1 MRKRGVDAALL
12 LILAASAYAAR
23 EAWQKDDE
31 PAAPATPVVRAAE
44 KPRVG
49 GAGPPAP
56 IEAPPALTEGRTG
69 SGGWPA
75 AAHGAMQAVLGR
87 FATGD
92 FVGALTL
99 ADDYALEATLGEAF
113 HEWLAGQ
120 MPVLLTSAGWARLK
134 LGDCEAA
141 VQLLRR
147 AEVLKRSEETA
158 KGLGVCHY
166 KLRQM
171 AAAREQLAWFVE
183 RRPDDKQVPMLYAD
197 ALESEGRYDEAVR
210 VLEQLAQE
218 PCAGGA
224 EAAEC
229 PSPKALEQ
237 RLASMRG
244 RAKESWYQQQETSRY
259 FRLAFRAG
267 DHEELVTYV
276 LQELEDALD
285 EYVESYGFRFPPSPI
300 EVVLYPAGDFKSVVV
315 GGPEWAEGLFDGRI
329 RIPIRDNALEAR
341 RHEGLRNVLR
351 HELVHA
357 LLAAMSDHRSL
368 PPWLDEGIAQALSC
382 RPRCAGFRFPPSP
395 GSFLDPASF
404 QAPYVSFSPLKAG
417 RAYRQSLYLVV
428 ALTRRSGE
436 DVIRQIVGAVT
447 TSSDL
452 SSDGL
457 LAPAA
462 VSFKDLHAYAAQLW
476 ERRTPL

>member
-1 MRKRGVDAALL
+1 MAEARR
-12 LILAASAYAAR
+12 ASRPGDSRRAGRREATHRAAR
-23 EAWQKDDE
+23 TAHAD
-31 PAAPATPVVRAAE
+31 RAAAGADGRRPGDRRQLV
-44 KPRVG
+44 PR
-49 GAGPPAP
+49 GARRHAG
-56 IEAPPALTEGRTG
+56 
-69 SGGWPA
+69 
-75 AAHGAMQAVLGR
+75 
-87 FATGD
+87 
-92 FVGALTL
+92 VGALSL
-99 ADDYALEATLGEAF
+99 ADDYALDAALGETF
-113 HEWLAGQ
+113 QTWLAGQ

-171 AAAREQLAWFVE
+171 SAAREQLAWFVE

-210 VLEQLAQE
+210 ILEQLAQK
-218 PCAGGA
+218 PCGGA
-224 EAAEC
+224 DAAEC

-267 DHEELVTYV
+267 DHEELVAYV

-300 EVVLYPAGDFKSVVV
+300 EVVLYPEGDFKSVVV

-329 RIPIRDNALEAR
+329 RIPIRKSVLEAR
-341 RHEGLRNVLR
+341 RHEGLRTVLR

-357 LLAAMSDHRSL
+357 LLAAMSDHRSI

-382 RPRCAGFRFPPSP
+382 RPRCADFRFPPSP
-395 GSFLDPASF
+395 GDFLEPASF

-417 RAYRQSLYLVV
+417 RAYRQSLYLVM
-428 ALTRRSGE
+428 ALTRRAGE

-457 LAPAA
+457 LAPAS
-462 VSFKDLHAYAAQLW
+462 VSFKDLHAHAAQLW
-476 ERRTPL
+476 QRRTPL